1 MNPAS
6 TISSLRNLCATGVL
20 LTAWVGLLATEPQGG
35 EITDIGEIRAMLPER
50 AAELLPVTVRGVITR
65 ITPHELFIQAGA
77 EAIFVGRQTH
87 DPALR
92 LGDYVEVR
100 GVTDRGH
107 FYPIVSRARV
117 TVLGHPGL
125 PDPWV
130 VRYADLA
137 TDRSDCQWVEVS
149 GVVRTVQDDPGGMF
163 ALSVLFDGQLLRV
176 LIGRPRPSPDSRL
189 LGARIRVRGVI
200 SGAKTPQR
208 RLVEPVLWSDYRPDS
223 FVIESA
229 GPADVFQAPSW
240 SVAALHEQGGS
251 RLPGEMIRVKGTVTC
266 QPAPQQ
272 FFLRDGRA
280 NIEIR
285 LQQSVGLSVGDQ
297 VEAVGFPEIGL
308 VQPVLQSALARRVAV
323 GTPSVPNRLRLAE
336 LLDFR
341 HEAELVEVEGELR
354 ELIRHHRGAILILAE
369 EDKVLNVDVD
379 ASLIDP
385 AAELPPVGSRLALI
399 GINQIDRVT
408 PPDQFQIVAPASVRL
423 RLRSMDEVR
432 VLSRPPWWTPERL
445 LAALALLGVFALGAL
460 GWIWTLN
467 RRVQTQTR
475 IIRGSVRKE
484 AMLEERNRIAREFHD
499 TLEQQLAGA
508 TILLDAVDTVMEQ
521 PQRAREGLT
530 TARAMLR
537 HSLDEAQLAVG
548 DLRSN
553 DLLERDFVALVGS
566 AAQERLHATG
576 ISLDFQSQGA
586 WPELDTMVRQHLLR
600 IVGESVTNAVK
611 HAAPRRITITLRATP
626 AAVELRVAD
635 DGCGFTVPPRSQHQ
649 PGAFGLLGLHERADK
664 IGASLTIESAPGA
677 GTTVTVILRL
687 AAVSSP
693 DPIP

>member
-1 MNPAS
+1 MFTPS
-6 TISSLRNLCATGVL
+6 SISSLRNLCAIGAL
-20 LTAWVGLLATEPQGG
+20 LIASAGLRATEPQGG

-50 AAELLPVTVRGVITR
+50 AAEFLPVNVRGVITR

-77 EAIFVGRQTH
+77 EAIFVGRLVH

-92 LGDYVEVR
+92 MGDYVEVR

-107 FYPIVSRARV
+107 FYPIINRARV

-130 VRYADLA
+130 VRYADLV
-137 TDRSDCQWVEVS
+137 TDQSDCQWVEVA
-149 GVVRTVQDDPGGMF
+149 GVVRTVQADPGGLF
-163 ALSVLFDGQLLRV
+163 TLSVLFDGQLLRV
-176 LIGRPRPSPDSRL
+176 LIGEPRPSPDSRL

-208 RLVEPVLWSDYRPDS
+208 RLVEPVLWSDYRPDT

-229 GPADVFQAPSW
+229 GPADVFQAPAW
-240 SVAALHEQGGS
+240 SVDALHEQGGG
-251 RLPGEMIRVKGTVTC
+251 RLPGEMIRINGVVTC
-266 QPAPQQ
+266 QPAPQL
-272 FFLRDGRA
+272 FFIRDGGA

-285 LQQSVGLSVGDQ
+285 LQQRAVLAVGDR
-297 VEAVGFPEIGL
+297 VEAVGFPEMGL
-308 VQPVLQSALARRVAV
+308 VQPILQSALARRVAT
-323 GTPSVPNRLRLAE
+323 GPPPAPSRLRLAE

-354 ELIRHHRGAILILAE
+354 EIIRHNRGAIMILAE
-369 EDKVLNVDVD
+369 EDKVLNVDLD
-379 ASLIDP
+379 AALLDP
-385 AAELPPVGSRLALI
+385 AAGLPPVGSRLALT

-408 PPDQFQIVAPASVRL
+408 PPDQFQIVAPAAARL
-423 RLRSMDEVR
+423 RLRSLDEVR
-432 VLSRPPWWTPERL
+432 VLSRPPWWTPARL

-467 RRVQTQTR
+467 RRVQAQTR
-475 IIRGSVRKE
+475 IILGSVRKE

-508 TILLDAVDTVMEQ
+508 TILLDAVDTVVEQ

-537 HSLDEAQLAVG
+537 HSLDEAQQAVG

-553 DLLERDFVALVGS
+553 DLLERDFASLVED
-566 AAQERLHATG
+566 AVRQRLHATG
-576 ISLDFQSQGA
+576 IALDFQCQGA
-586 WPELDTMVRQHLLR
+586 WPELDTMVKQHLLR
-600 IVGESVTNAVK
+600 IVGEAVTNAVK
-611 HAAPRRITITLRATP
+611 HAAPRRITITLRAAP
-626 AAVELRVAD
+626 GSVELRLTD
-635 DGCGFTVPPRSQHQ
+635 DGRGFVVPPRSHHK

-664 IGASLTIESAPGA
+664 MGAELTVASTPGA
-677 GTTVTVILRL
+677 GTTVTVLLRL
-687 AAVSSP
+687 TAVSSP
-693 DPIP
+693 ELIP